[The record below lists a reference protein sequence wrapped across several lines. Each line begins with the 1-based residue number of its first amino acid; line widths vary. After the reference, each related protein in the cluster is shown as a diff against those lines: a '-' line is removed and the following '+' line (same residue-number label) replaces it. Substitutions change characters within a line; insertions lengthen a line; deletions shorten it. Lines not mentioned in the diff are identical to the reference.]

1 MMLTWSQITDGKKIL
16 TCINISP
23 LGLYAEPTIA
33 PDGRGATMRRVACLP
48 VMKVCL
54 SELRFFRYLAVLF
67 GILNVSVYGPEVRD

>member
-33 PDGRGATMRRVACLP
+33 PDGDRDDFRKRLGIARLMVGSPEFRCLGN
-48 VMKVCL
+48 L
-54 SELRFFRYLAVLF
+54 GVLCR
-67 GILNVSVYGPEVRD
+67 SVTLVTYK